1 VINLKT
7 ANALGITV
15 PATLVARADKG
26 DRISRALRT
35 CAAAPA
41 GAAVAPQHARSDTSA
56 LARAPWNPLGRKR
69 VIVAARWLCVN
80 HATAQSG
87 QRWGNDKLMI
97 CVKLALTAQLICVSD
112 HTLVCTDNG
121 SLAQLIGVSACTGPD
136 RSQPNDDRRQVPDQ
150 RDLAV
155 PVSTTGNSTSC
166 GCVSPDSMG
175 PYEDQPRP
183 WSSRGFDARST
194 IGIAQPT
201 RAVTR

>member
-1 VINLKT
+1 MRRNMLDQ
-7 ANALGITV
+7 TV
-15 PATLVARADKG
+15 TPGARPVE
-26 DRISRALRT
+26 
-35 CAAAPA
+35 PA
-41 GAAVAPQHARSDTSA
+41 GAQACYRSRKVAVR
-56 LARAPWNPLGRKR
+56 
-69 VIVAARWLCVN
+69 VN
-80 HATAQSG
+80 HATAQPG